1 MYKVSNYL
9 ISIEKGVNMFD
20 LNTLE
25 KELLE
30 IFKSSKSKYFCFK
43 DDEEV
48 EQLYNSFK
56 KMNVKYQVKANYKA
70 NAKITE
76 KGYIFKILQYKKAFQ
91 IRIYGISQLTNVS
104 TFKAEVIFLNKED
117 FFKEKT
123 ITKNKNTI
131 KINNQYA
138 PLKKQLQQK
147 IKIADLQTQDIL
159 HYLENCNPSGKEM
172 LKLCS
177 KLKSIRKER
186 RITKQEIEIIDKLK
200 NNANYSYRTDIISET
215 L

>member
-1 MYKVSNYL
+1 
-9 ISIEKGVNMFD
+9 MFNVD
-20 LNTLE
+20 ILE
-25 KELLE
+25 KELSE

-48 EQLYNSFK
+48 EQLYNSLK
-56 KMNVKYQVKANYKA
+56 KMNVKYQIKANYKA
-70 NAKITE
+70 NAKIIE

-91 IRIYGISQLTNVS
+91 IRIYGISQLIRTT
-104 TFKAEVIFLNKED
+104 TFKTEVIFLNKEED
-117 FFKEKT
+117 FLKEKT
-123 ITKNKNTI
+123 VTKNKNTLTI
-131 KINNQYA
+131 KNQYA
-138 PLKKQLQQK
+138 PLKEQLQQK
-147 IKIADLQTQDIL
+147 IKIADLQTQDVL

-186 RITKQEIEIIDKLK
+186 RIMKQELEIIDKLK
-200 NNANYSYRTDIISET
+200 NNTNYSYRTSIISEV